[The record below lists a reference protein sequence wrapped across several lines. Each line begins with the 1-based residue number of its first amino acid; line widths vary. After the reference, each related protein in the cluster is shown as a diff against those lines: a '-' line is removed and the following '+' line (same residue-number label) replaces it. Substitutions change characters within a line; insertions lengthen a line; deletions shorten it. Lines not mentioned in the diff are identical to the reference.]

1 MVYVFYVGT
10 WTGER
15 PKNGLQ
21 YFAQSGLVIRRTGNT
36 VLMRFSDGEEK
47 WTKNWSQV
55 EPPLPGGFRQS
66 RKIRHA
72 NLSSTEPTHHTG
84 HQLEGEVFYTGT
96 VVNKWS
102 GASYFG
108 QPAKVESFM
117 KDSAAIRIRFS
128 DDSLRTTCNVSRR
141 PPKLWE
147 SNFRIGDE
155 LYYSGSWHEYFGKRA
170 KITALLPETPRGVR
184 IEFRDGTARNTTIQR
199 LQEAKPLRTETF
211 QPPERV
217 KLKQLVNGLAMGMAQ
232 MRISADDFM
241 HRIALRDIFYTQDS
255 IKRFFQDGRPL
266 EKMEAELRY
275 GVKDVTDIPCITVV
289 PHMGRMFSVD
299 NRRLWVF
306 KKVFPASQKVPVQI
320 GDQDTRFWNKL
331 TTQNHGA
338 EIRIR

>member
-1 MVYVFYVGT
+1 MVCVFYVGT

-55 EPPLPGGFRQS
+55 EPPLPGGFRHNQVAYYTGGKLADSGGLLYFGKKVRVRGRVCDADRDLYVQFQS
-66 RKIRHA
+66 GESGKIRHA

-155 LYYSGSWHEYFGKRA
+155 LYYSGSWHEYFGMPRSRRFRRRRA
-170 KITALLPETPRGVR
+170 ECGSSS
-184 IEFRDGTARNTTIQR
+184 E
-199 LQEAKPLRTETF
+199 
-211 QPPERV
+211 
-217 KLKQLVNGLAMGMAQ
+217 M
-232 MRISADDFM
+232 
-241 HRIALRDIFYTQDS
+241 
-255 IKRFFQDGRPL
+255 
-266 EKMEAELRY
+266 
-275 GVKDVTDIPCITVV
+275 V
-289 PHMGRMFSVD
+289 P
-299 NRRLWVF
+299 
-306 KKVFPASQKVPVQI
+306 A
-320 GDQDTRFWNKL
+320 
-331 TTQNHGA
+331 
-338 EIRIR
+338 